1 MSIPFNQKDNDRD
14 KNKIYD
20 TAAAKKKHFITG
32 YVHVGILHEV
42 KIFRKKLT
50 LIILYVQS

>member
-20 TAAAKKKHFITG
+20 TAAAKNRYIMTG
-32 YVHVGILHEV
+32 YVGNL
-42 KIFRKKLT
+42 
-50 LIILYVQS
+50 